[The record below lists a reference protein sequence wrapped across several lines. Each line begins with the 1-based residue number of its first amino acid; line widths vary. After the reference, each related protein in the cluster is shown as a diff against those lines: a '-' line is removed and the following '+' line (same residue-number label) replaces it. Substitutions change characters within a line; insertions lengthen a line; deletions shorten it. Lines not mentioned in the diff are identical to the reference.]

1 MVASRPNLEL
11 ISQLTIR
18 DGKVMDTTALQAIL
32 FDDWSEILR
41 AAPLAL
47 SCLGECYVAA
57 SVPKSALIELEVP
70 SSPYKHVRSN
80 LVHCADLGRDAFQ
93 EAQSQMN
100 KVQLATRFICEPRG
114 LIEKILKGVENE
126 RLATTLVPKLLKQLE
141 QMAKRC
147 EDGTEVMD
155 KKFKAWLE
163 NSQDILKACLS
174 SKDNTTNALDENKS
188 NLYDAIA
195 TKNSLVTET
204 KKLEKAES
212 KAQADLDKATAE
224 MWKAYKSAKPS
235 IKNSLVDL
243 GEGTV
248 RLTKHGIKKTLDI
261 AEEVVKNG
269 LYPDFGI
276 PRLVIRE
283 QQQQQQQQA
292 SPASCP
298 HQPQNFQVGGDIAS
312 FVLNTEVENQFSVLC
327 GIVAQDGGMED
338 LLVNYRP
345 AQSQLIEGVL
355 RGLEVQ
361 LSQVPLAQSA
371 DSEVVAVR
379 EALASAVS
387 ITKEIQL
394 AAEGMK
400 KENKPKPEPQVS
412 AGWKQNLG
420 AALQNYGSHAG
431 QIRTRR
437 QQSAVSN
444 MGAQSGGEGISIA
457 KQRIQRVEVSTRIK
471 DMMQESY
478 RLAQEKREKA
488 KLDLLKA
495 ELRAKRL
502 NDENL
507 TLVRPPH
514 LLPTLQVFDI
524 LIKSQAIL
532 KDCLAA
538 LADLKKQ
545 IQKLSSFFT
554 ELHNVV
560 KSLSEDK
567 MAVFIMEVEAESPLE
582 DIKYASHVL
591 RINYAV
597 TFELASMYVDVS
609 KSQIMPGLDLLGTLS
624 LMEHKSAGQKTLMG
638 NYVQKALLDINGIAD
653 KRRTELRQALRI
665 DIRGEAEE
673 VF

>member
-100 KVQLATRFICEPRG
+100 KVQLATRFICQPQG

-163 NSQDILKACLS
+163 NSQDILKACLN

-243 GEGTV
+243 GEGTI
-248 RLTKHGIKKTLDI
+248 RLTKHAINKTLDI
-261 AEEVVKNG
+261 AEEVAKNG
-269 LYPDFGI
+269 FYQDFGI
-276 PRLVIRE
+276 PRLVTRE
-283 QQQQQQQQA
+283 QQQQQA
-292 SPASCP
+292 SPASGP

-420 AALQNYGSHAG
+420 AALQNYGSHAS

-437 QQSAVSN
+437 QQSAVSS

-457 KQRIQRVEVSTRIK
+457 KQRMQRVEVSTRIK

-507 TLVRPPH
+507 TLGE
-514 LLPTLQVFDI
+514 I
-524 LIKSQAIL
+524 IAIL

-638 NYVQKALLDINGIAD
+638 NYVQKALVDINGIAD
-653 KRRTELRQALRI
+653 KRRNELRQALRI

>member
-100 KVQLATRFICEPRG
+100 KVQLATRFICEPQG

-243 GEGTV
+243 GEGTI
-248 RLTKHGIKKTLDI
+248 RLTKHAINKTLDI
-261 AEEVVKNG
+261 AEEVAKNG
-269 LYPDFGI
+269 FPQDFGI

-283 QQQQQQQQA
+283 QRQQQA
-292 SPASCP
+292 SPASGP

-345 AQSQLIEGVL
+345 AQSQLIEAVL

-420 AALQNYGSHAG
+420 AALQNYGSHAS

-437 QQSAVSN
+437 QQSAVSS

-457 KQRIQRVEVSTRIK
+457 KQRMQRVEVSTRIK

-507 TLVRPPH
+507 TLGE
-514 LLPTLQVFDI
+514 I
-524 LIKSQAIL
+524 IAIL

-624 LMEHKSAGQKTLMG
+624 LMEHKSEGQKTLMG
-638 NYVQKALLDINGIAD
+638 NYVQKALVDINGIAD
-653 KRRTELRQALRI
+653 KRRNELRQALRI